1 MQSRYACFTLES
13 VLAWFFY
20 ILTLPYPLPVRGWQ
34 FPPRRGDGRTLCGTR
49 ISATLCDDLTCVSSQ
64 WRLSLFIIGGLRAAD
79 GRGEFS
85 LRMFLLRLSAWQAV
99 EPIQSKSTLIKS
111 GICASIVL
119 KSLTIR
125 PVLSA
130 AFALYCLQICR
141 YGQGGLT
148 LDRFCIPFFGH
159 ST

>member
-1 MQSRYACFTLES
+1 MLVLLWRAFLPDFFIFWLCLIHCLFVADSSRPDEGTC
-13 VLAWFFY
+13 
-20 ILTLPYPLPVRGWQ
+20 
-34 FPPRRGDGRTLCGTR
+34 RTLCGTR

-99 EPIQSKSTLIKS
+99 EPIQSESTLIKS
-111 GICASIVL
+111 GICASTIL
-119 KSLTIR
+119 KFLTIR

-141 YGQGGLT
+141 HGQGGLT